1 MPVST
6 FYCSNTQFIKP
17 TKLELARLMIQTDR
31 EDEFKE
37 DSKRIRNRL
46 WAMRMMSIV
55 VDVHDRQNRRP
66 ELQIP
71 KSDSEV

>member
-46 WAMRMMSIV
+46 
-55 VDVHDRQNRRP
+55 
-66 ELQIP
+66 
-71 KSDSEV
+71 